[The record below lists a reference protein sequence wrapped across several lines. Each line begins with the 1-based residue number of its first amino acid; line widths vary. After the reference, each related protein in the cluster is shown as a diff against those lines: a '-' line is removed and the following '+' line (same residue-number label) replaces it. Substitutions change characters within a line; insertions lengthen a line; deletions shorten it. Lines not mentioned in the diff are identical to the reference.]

1 MGKTMDLAVR
11 EETELAV
18 NEDQNVLELKI
29 IEEQVGFITTNAKDI
44 LVSAKEKCAQYQ
56 DFSLF
61 IGDEAFAK
69 SERAELNKAEK
80 KAAEL
85 AAAVTKRW
93 NAPLEEFSAIMKEI
107 RATFKAASQGL
118 DVGIKEAEKKD
129 AEKKTQEIRS
139 YFDTKKFDLVP
150 FEQLFNDRWLLKGSK
165 MKDIEKEL
173 NEKID
178 KIYGDI
184 QLLERIPD
192 HGTAAKAFYLEHL
205 DIVKALAEVDRLKA
219 AVEKITREK
228 ITRAEAEAE
237 RERQAQIEKN
247 IADAKRE
254 EKTDPKDEQI
264 QSLSAEALDLPES
277 EIPQGPKILQYVLQL
292 NGNGEELYNLKQYMS
307 NHGIDYKKVLIFQNN
322 DDAAVYMRQ
331 HGIAGITLAAIILG

>member
-18 NEDQNVLELKI
+18 NEDQNILELKI
-29 IEEQVGFITTNAKDI
+29 IEEQVGFITTNAKEL

-56 DFSLF
+56 DLTRF
-61 IGDEAFAK
+61 IGNEDFAK
-69 SERAELNKAEK
+69 KERAELNKAEK

-93 NAPLEEFSAIMKEI
+93 NAPLEEFSATMKEI
-107 RATFKAASQGL
+107 RAAFKAASQGL

-150 FEQLFNDRWLLKGSK
+150 FEQLFNNRWLLKGSK
-165 MKDIEKEL
+165 KKDIEKEL
-173 NEKID
+173 DEKID
-178 KIYGDI
+178 KIYNEI
-184 QLLERIPD
+184 QILERIPD

-205 DIVKALAEVDRLKA
+205 DIGRALAEVDRLKA
-219 AVEKITREK
+219 AAEKIAQEK
-228 ITRAEAEAE
+228 IDRDE
-237 RERQAQIEKN
+237 RERQTQVEKN

-254 EKTDPKDEQI
+254 EETESKDKRI
-264 QSLSAEALDLPES
+264 QNLAAEALDLPEP
-277 EIPQGPKILQYVLQL
+277 EIPQGPKILQTTLRFW
-292 NGNGEELYNLKQYMS
+292 GSSKELESLKQYMS
-307 NHGIDYKKVLIFQNN
+307 DHGIAYKKVFIFQTD

-331 HGIAGITLAAIILG
+331 HGITGITLAAVILG